1 MMLVFAS
8 LSIVSSNP
16 VTPANPGFYLV
27 WMGIFS
33 VMNKYQYLFHQ
44 NPIGKTTGTTC

>member
-1 MMLVFAS
+1 MLVFAA
-8 LSIVSSNP
+8 LAIISSTP
-16 VTPANPGFYLV
+16 VTPANAGFYLV

-33 VMNKYQYLFHQ
+33 IMNKYKYIFHQ